1 MVNRFRRS
9 ITILALLFSFCFI
22 VGCHSDSGEVSSL
35 YNQYRF
41 DPNVIEKL
49 PLYDSLVSA
58 ILEKS
63 SFFKQS
69 IDEKSSYRA
78 YKYRPLS
85 DDADAVKEL
94 PQEVAAKINL
104 YYNKLGNN
112 FIYGFD
118 VFKDSTIKIGI
129 RRNESNTSS
138 VNILEYLSYYPLG
151 TNIQKREFPVKDT
164 ILNEHWQYWVFF
176 DKPRLPF

>member
-1 MVNRFRRS
+1 V
-9 ITILALLFSFCFI
+9 LLFFFCFT
-22 VGCHSDSGEVSSL
+22 VGCRQDSEEVSSL
-35 YNQYRF
+35 YNQSRF

-63 SFFKQS
+63 SFFQQS
-69 IDEKSSYRA
+69 IDEKSSYRG

-85 DDADAVKEL
+85 DDADVVKKL

-104 YYNKLGNN
+104 YYNKLGKD

-118 VFKDSTIKIGI
+118 VFKDSTIKICI
-129 RRNESNTSS
+129 RRNESNTSG
-138 VNILEYLSYYPLG
+138 VNIFEYLSYYPPG